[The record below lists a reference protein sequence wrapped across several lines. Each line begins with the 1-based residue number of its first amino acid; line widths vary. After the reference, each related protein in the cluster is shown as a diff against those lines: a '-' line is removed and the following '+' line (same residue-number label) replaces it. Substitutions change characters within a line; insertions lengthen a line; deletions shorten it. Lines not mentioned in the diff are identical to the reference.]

1 MDETSD
7 LDLKFE
13 HLVGVQG
20 GALLRLSGKGGH
32 AVVRKLQ
39 DLIQPLLANGKKIFL
54 FDCAALEF
62 FNSLAFGYLTN
73 LSDTLREAGGMVA
86 LCRVPMKVQV
96 AFEYM
101 GLKEFFVFF
110 KDESEAVR
118 SFQKRAAPK
127 DPILPKSR
135 SPLEPAVPGKDT
147 ESGPSSVSFA
157 LPAWLEDVDK
167 PGPPP
172 LDHLRW
178 SALLQT
184 VLRRLGPKA
193 LAGIPRRSN
202 VPPDSPPSLV
212 ARAILRGLQSPDELL
227 GLFDEKTL
235 GMISRVF
242 GLPDAGPKEE
252 LSQALIA
259 FVDRTNTVSLATF
272 IEASPQEAAPPSEA
286 AATAVPA
293 QASPEPSREITIE
306 AVSRA
311 IERCPFPK
319 LVKTERAGRDL
330 LFKVLAKT
338 FGRAHVTANR
348 AVGRSLS
355 LKADLDVLERFGIL
369 VRVGRSVLGKK
380 LSDLKNVETLLG
392 KVVLLAGTYGRGNL
406 LVLLLG
412 EIPKNQ
418 IPAFGELKAWIES
431 VGGRTV
437 QRS

>member
-1 MDETSD
+1 MDETNN

-13 HLVGVQG
+13 HLVGVPG
-20 GALLRLSGKGGH
+20 GALLRLSGKGGN

-39 DLIQPLLANGKKIFL
+39 DMIQPLLANGKKIFL

-101 GLKEFFVFF
+101 GLKDFFVFF
-110 KDESEAVR
+110 KDESEAAR
-118 SFQKRAAPK
+118 SFQERAAAK

-135 SPLEPAVPGKDT
+135 SRREPAVPGRET
-147 ESGPSSVSFA
+147 ESPTSSVSVA

-184 VLRRLGPKA
+184 VIRRLGPQV
-193 LAGIPRRSN
+193 LAGIPMRAI
-202 VPPDSPPSLV
+202 VPPDSPPSLI

-235 GMISRVF
+235 GMISRLF
-242 GLPDAGPKEE
+242 GLPNAGPKEE
-252 LSQALIA
+252 LSQALIG
-259 FVDRTNTVSLATF
+259 FVDRTNTVSLANF
-272 IEASPQEAAPPSEA
+272 MKESPQEAAPTAEA
-286 AATAVPA
+286 AAIVEPA
-293 QASPEPSREITIE
+293 QAPPEPSSEITCE
-306 AVSRA
+306 ALSRA
-311 IERCPFPK
+311 IERCPFPQ
-319 LVKTERAGRDL
+319 LVKSERAGRDL
-330 LFKVLAKT
+330 LFKYLAKT
-338 FGRAHVTANR
+338 FGRDQISANR
-348 AVGRSLS
+348 VVGRSLIQ
-355 LKADLDVLERFGIL
+355 KVDLDVVERFGIL
-369 VRVGRSVLGKK
+369 VRVGKSTLGKK
-380 LSDLKNVETLLG
+380 PSDLKNVETLLG
-392 KVVLLAGTYGRGNL
+392 KVMLLAGAYGRGHL

-412 EIPKNQ
+412 EIPKNN
-418 IPAFGELKAWIES
+418 IPALVELRAVMES
-431 VGGRTV
+431 VGGRILL
-437 QRS
+437 R

>member
-1 MDETSD
+1 VDETSN

-13 HLVGVQG
+13 HLVGVPG

-39 DLIQPLLANGKKIFL
+39 DIIQPLLANGKKIFL

-86 LCRVPMKVQV
+86 LCRVPMKVLV

-101 GLKEFFVFF
+101 GLKDFFTFF
-110 KDESEAVR
+110 KDESEAAR
-118 SFQKRAAPK
+118 AFQKSSAPK

-135 SPLEPAVPGKDT
+135 SPRERAVP
-147 ESGPSSVSFA
+147 ESEAKSPSASVSFA

-184 VLRRLGPKA
+184 VLRRLGSQA
-193 LAGIPRRSN
+193 LAGIPRRAI

-212 ARAILRGLQSPDELL
+212 ARAILRGLESPEELL

-235 GMISRVF
+235 GMISRLF
-242 GLPDAGPKEE
+242 GLPDAGAKEE

-259 FVDRTNTVSLATF
+259 FVNKTNTVSLAQF
-272 IEASPQEAAPPSEA
+272 MEESSQEAAV
-286 AATAVPA
+286 TAEPA
-293 QASPEPSREITIE
+293 QASPEPSPEITSE
-306 AVSRA
+306 ALSRA

-330 LFKVLAKT
+330 LFKYLAKT
-338 FGRAHVTANR
+338 FGRDQISANR
-348 AVGRSLS
+348 VVGRSLT
-355 LKADLDVLERFGIL
+355 LKVDLDVIERFGIL
-369 VRVGRSVLGKK
+369 VRVATSILGKK
-380 LSDLKNVETLLG
+380 TSDLKNIETLLG
-392 KVVLLAGTYGRGNL
+392 KAVLLAGTYGRGNL
-406 LVLLLG
+406 LIVLLG
-412 EIPKNQ
+412 EIPKTN
-418 IPAFGELKAWIES
+418 IPALVELRAWMES
-431 VGGRTV
+431 VGGQIILR
-437 QRS
+437 

>member
-1 MDETSD
+1 MDETNN

-13 HLVGVQG
+13 HLVGVPG
-20 GALLRLSGKGGH
+20 GALLRLSGKGGN

-39 DLIQPLLANGKKIFL
+39 DIIQPLLANGKKIFL
-54 FDCAALEF
+54 FDCSGLEF

-101 GLKEFFVFF
+101 GLKDFFVFF
-110 KDESEAVR
+110 KDEAEAAR
-118 SFQKRAAPK
+118 SFQKRSAPK
-127 DPILPKSR
+127 DPILPESR
-135 SPLEPAVPGKDT
+135 SPRERAVP
-147 ESGPSSVSFA
+147 ESEAESPPASVSFA
-157 LPAWLEDVDK
+157 LPGWLEDVDK

-184 VLRRLGPKA
+184 VLRRLGSQA
-193 LAGIPRRSN
+193 LAGIPRRAI

-235 GMISRVF
+235 GMISRLF
-242 GLPDAGPKEE
+242 GLPDAGAKEE

-259 FVDRTNTVSLATF
+259 FVNKTNTVSLAQF
-272 IEASPQEAAPPSEA
+272 MEESPQEAAAPLEA
-286 AATAVPA
+286 AVTAEPA
-293 QASPEPSREITIE
+293 QASPEPSPEMTRE
-306 AVSRA
+306 ALSRA

-330 LFKVLAKT
+330 LFKHLAKT
-338 FGRAHVTANR
+338 FGRDQISANR
-348 AVGRSLS
+348 VVGRSLT
-355 LKADLDVLERFGIL
+355 LRADLDVLERFGIL
-369 VRVGRSVLGKK
+369 VRVGKSILGKK
-380 LSDLKNVETLLG
+380 TSDLKNVETLLG

-412 EIPKNQ
+412 EIPKSN
-418 IPAFGELKAWIES
+418 IPALVELRAWMES
-431 VGGRTV
+431 VGGQIILR
-437 QRS
+437 

>member
-1 MDETSD
+1 MDETNN

-13 HLVGVQG
+13 HLVGVPG
-20 GALLRLSGKGGH
+20 GALLRLSGKGGN

-39 DLIQPLLANGKKIFL
+39 DIIQPLLANGKKIFL
-54 FDCAALEF
+54 IDCAALEF

-101 GLKEFFVFF
+101 GLKDFFVFF
-110 KDESEAVR
+110 KDESEAAR
-118 SFQKRAAPK
+118 SFQKSSAPK
-127 DPILPKSR
+127 DPILPESR
-135 SPLEPAVPGKDT
+135 SPRERAVP
-147 ESGPSSVSFA
+147 ESEDESPPASVSFA

-184 VLRRLGPKA
+184 VLRRLGSQA
-193 LAGIPRRSN
+193 LAGIPRRAI

-227 GLFDEKTL
+227 GLFDEKTI
-235 GMISRVF
+235 GMISRLF
-242 GLPDAGPKEE
+242 GLPDAGAKEE

-259 FVDRTNTVSLATF
+259 FVNKTNTVSLAQF
-272 IEASPQEAAPPSEA
+272 MEESPQEAAAPLEA
-286 AATAVPA
+286 AVTAEPA
-293 QASPEPSREITIE
+293 PASPEPSPEITSE
-306 AVSRA
+306 ALSRA

-319 LVKTERAGRDL
+319 LVKTEHAGRDL
-330 LFKVLAKT
+330 LFKHLAKT
-338 FGRAHVTANR
+338 FGRERISANR
-348 AVGRSLS
+348 VVGRSLT

-369 VRVGRSVLGKK
+369 VRVGTSILGKK
-380 LSDLKNVETLLG
+380 TSDLKNVETLLG

-412 EIPKNQ
+412 EIPKSN
-418 IPAFGELKAWIES
+418 IPALVELRAWMES
-431 VGGRTV
+431 AGGQIILR
-437 QRS
+437 

>member
-1 MDETSD
+1 MDETSN

-13 HLVGVQG
+13 HLVGVPG

-39 DLIQPLLANGKKIFL
+39 DIIQPLLANGKKIFL
-54 FDCAALEF
+54 IDCAALEF

-118 SFQKRAAPK
+118 SFQKSSAPK

-135 SPLEPAVPGKDT
+135 SPRERAVPQSEAK
-147 ESGPSSVSFA
+147 SPSVSVSFA
-157 LPAWLEDVDK
+157 LPAWLEDVDR

-184 VLRRLGPKA
+184 VLRRLGSQA
-193 LAGIPRRSN
+193 LAEIPRRAI

-212 ARAILRGLQSPDELL
+212 ARAILRGLQSPDELM

-235 GMISRVF
+235 GMISRLF
-242 GLPDAGPKEE
+242 GLPDVGPKEK

-259 FVDRTNTVSLATF
+259 FVDRTSTVSLASF
-272 IEASPQEAAPPSEA
+272 MEESPQEAAAPSEA
-286 AATAVPA
+286 AVTAEPA
-293 QASPEPSREITIE
+293 QASPEPSPEIISE
-306 AVSRA
+306 ALPRA

-319 LVKTERAGRDL
+319 LVKTERAGREI
-330 LFKVLAKT
+330 LFKYLAKT
-338 FGRAHVTANR
+338 FGRDRISVNR
-348 AVGRSLS
+348 VVGRPLA
-355 LKADLDVLERFGIL
+355 LRVDLDVMQRFGIL
-369 VRVGRSVLGKK
+369 VRVGKLVLGKK
-380 LSDLKNVETLLG
+380 TSDLKNVETLLG
-392 KVVLLAGTYGRGNL
+392 KVVLLAGAYGRGNL
-406 LVLLLG
+406 MVLLLG
-412 EIPKNQ
+412 EIPQNN
-418 IPAFGELKAWIES
+418 IPALVELRARIDS
-431 VGGRTV
+431 VGGQIILR
-437 QRS
+437 

>member
-1 MDETSD
+1 VDEPNN

-13 HLVGVQG
+13 HLVDVPG
-20 GALLRLSGKGGH
+20 GALLRLSGKGGN

-39 DLIQPLLANGKKIFL
+39 DIIQPLLANGKKIFL

-101 GLKEFFVFF
+101 GLKDFFVFF
-110 KDESEAVR
+110 KDEAEAAR
-118 SFQKRAAPK
+118 SFQKSSAPK
-127 DPILPKSR
+127 APILPESR
-135 SPLEPAVPGKDT
+135 SPRERAVP
-147 ESGPSSVSFA
+147 ESEAESPPASVGFA

-167 PGPPP
+167 SGPPP

-184 VLRRLGPKA
+184 VLRRLGSQA
-193 LAGIPRRSN
+193 LAGIPRRAI

-235 GMISRVF
+235 GMISRLF
-242 GLPDAGPKEE
+242 DLPDAGAKEE

-259 FVDRTNTVSLATF
+259 FVNKTNTVSLAQF
-272 IEASPQEAAPPSEA
+272 MEESPQEAAAPLEA
-286 AATAVPA
+286 AVTAEPA
-293 QASPEPSREITIE
+293 PASPEPSPEITSE
-306 AVSRA
+306 ALFRA

-330 LFKVLAKT
+330 LFKHLAKT
-338 FGRAHVTANR
+338 FGRDRISANR
-348 AVGRSLS
+348 VVGRSLT
-355 LKADLDVLERFGIL
+355 LKADLDVMERFGIL
-369 VRVGRSVLGKK
+369 VRVGKSILGKK
-380 LSDLKNVETLLG
+380 THDLKNVENLLG

-412 EIPKNQ
+412 EIPKTN
-418 IPAFGELKAWIES
+418 IPALVELRAWMES
-431 VGGRTV
+431 AGGQIILR
-437 QRS
+437 